1 MQNERETDRDR
12 QTDRQKE
19 RERETE
25 RRRDRQTQRERE
37 AETMTERQRQTD
49 REVACSKAAL
59 ATKTAKGIAC
69 QEELRKP
76 HRSRLGR
83 KRDRRVRE
91 LLNAR

>member
-1 MQNERETDRDR
+1 MTV
-12 QTDRQKE
+12 
-19 RERETE
+19 
-25 RRRDRQTQRERE
+25 
-37 AETMTERQRQTD
+37 TERQRQTD